1 MHSAPPPRP
10 VAGRRAFRAAVL
22 AVASLL
28 LLAPSLSLAAAKP
41 ARPAKTAA
49 KPAAKPAAKLSVSSR
64 YRSPR
69 NPQRP
74 LRKSTRFIVLHTTE
88 GAAKGALEKLSAN
101 GECHYV
107 VDTEGRLFSI
117 IDKGRVAY
125 HAGLSM
131 WDGRT
136 GLDSCSVGIEV
147 VGYHN
152 KAPTAAQYATLK
164 KLLAELKA
172 TYRVPDERVL
182 THSMVAYGNPNHW
195 HRYRHRGRKRCAMFL
210 ASPAARAKLG
220 LVARPAYDPDL
231 RAGRLRDADPELTR
245 ALYAKAPA
253 TISPA
258 PAKTADARKPASPK
272 PPAPPAT
279 SAAAT
284 KPPSP
289 APDPAPAPADN
300 VIGPRRS
307 AWDIA
312 RDRYDSATTF
322 YTYPNGARRSG
333 AEIKGKEWKALPAGT
348 VVTFGDDLDTSENAN
363 EGLVTIGVDGTAQ
376 ELAGDA
382 VADSG
387 TFYFP
392 PKKDYLRG
400 STLSLSRIDALPSGT
415 RVLVGYKVAGP
426 VAPRRPAFALCGL
439 AWNRDDTYYWDP
451 ARKELKS
458 GSDITE
464 RSIPKNAMIFYRRRK

>member
-253 TISPA
+253 T
-258 PAKTADARKPASPK
+258 
-272 PPAPPAT
+272 